1 MTDKEFVLHDN
12 YNRDND
18 KVESHIDVYENSTNE
33 VSNESNRRLF
43 SIPII
48 IAVVAFSALVVLL
61 IVSLSRSQHNSE
73 KEQIMAIE
81 NRLDKLESDFTLLK
95 NLIISKLDQ
104 AIKQME
110 NQNRTIVKPKA
121 PTAITPPTEQKEQLD
136 VETKVHKVQ
145 AGDSLYKISLQY
157 GLSIDLLREYNNLE
171 PNATIF
177 PGQEIK
183 LNP

>member
-1 MTDKEFVLHDN
+1 MTDKEFVLRDN

-18 KVESHIDVYENSTNE
+18 KAENHIDVDEYSTNE
-33 VSNESNRRLF
+33 VSNESNRGLF

-81 NRLDKLESDFTLLK
+81 KRLDKLESEFTLLK
-95 NLIISKLDQ
+95 NLIISKLDK

-110 NQNRTIVKPKA
+110 NQNHTIVKQKA
-121 PTAITPPTEQKEQLD
+121 PTAITPPPEQKEQLD

-157 GLSIDLLREYNNLE
+157 GLSIELLREYNNLE